1 MLKYLCTMTI
11 SKSPQQI
18 MNGQGK
24 LVGINAERPA
34 AIRARSAYW
43 DMWAKIP
50 NWKPPP
56 LKDTVGLGIVTC
68 NRENFLK
75 KVLDSIPRHKIDYIV
90 LINDGDSAD
99 FKDKSDHGPR
109 RFVYSKDGLCGNYF
123 YTGGNKGVGFAKNW
137 AFKEMLKTGHSQE
150 LQNWP
155 GDPQGIDHMFIME
168 DDIIIKDENV
178 FEKYIETSKK
188 TGLKHMMY
196 GYHGPANKRNG
207 KPSPRKII
215 DYGDGVSIA
224 LNTHCV
230 GAFTYYHR
238 SCVEKVGLFDDHYI
252 NAFEHVDHSYMLAK
266 EKMSTP
272 YWWWADVANSYDYLG
287 ELACSEDNSTIR
299 GRSDWLQNITNA
311 VHHFEKK
318 HGYQPAYD
326 RPVPDTPFEEVL
338 DNLKQ
343 IKLCTT

>member
-1 MLKYLCTMTI
+1 MPS
-11 SKSPQQI
+11 SKSSQQKY
-18 MNGQGK
+18 MNGQGQ

-34 AIRARSAYW
+34 AIAARSSYW
-43 DMWAKIP
+43 DWMASIP
-50 NWKPPP
+50 SWKPPP

-68 NRENFLK
+68 NREGFLK
-75 KVLDSIPRHKIDYIV
+75 KVLDSIPRHKINYIV
-90 LINDGDSAD
+90 IVNDGDSAD
-99 FKDKSDHGPR
+99 FKDKSDTNPKR
-109 RFVYSKDGLCGNYF
+109 YVYSKNGLCGNYF

-178 FEKYIETSKK
+178 FEKYIEASKK
-188 TGLKHMMY
+188 TGLKHLMY

-207 KPSPRKII
+207 KPFPRKIV
-215 DYGDGVSIA
+215 DYGDDVSIA
-224 LNTHCV
+224 LNRHCV

-238 SCVEKVGLFDDHYI
+238 SCFEKVGLFDDRYI

-272 YWWWADVANSYDYLG
+272 YWWWADVANSYDYLD

-299 GRSDWLQNITNA
+299 CRPDWVENIQNSIK
-311 VHHFEKK
+311 VFESKHFYK
-318 HGYQPAYD
+318 PAYD
-326 RPVPDTPFEEVL
+326 NPVPDIDFNIVAEI
-338 DNLKQ
+338 LKD
-343 IKLCTT
+343 IKQNGK

>member
-1 MLKYLCTMTI
+1 MAI

-18 MNGQGK
+18 LNGQGK

-34 AIRARSAYW
+34 AIAARSAYW
-43 DMWAKIP
+43 DWMGTIP
-50 NWKPPP
+50 SWKPPP

-68 NRENFLK
+68 NREDFLK

-99 FKDKSDHGPR
+99 FKDKSDHCPR
-109 RFVYSKDGLCGNYF
+109 RFVYSKNGLCGNYF
-123 YTGGNKGVGFAKNW
+123 YTGGNRGVGFAKNW
-137 AFKEMLKTGHSQE
+137 AFTELLKTGHSQE

-155 GDPQGIDHMFIME
+155 GDKQGVDHMFIME

-178 FEKYIETSKK
+178 FEKYIEVSKK
-188 TGLKHMMY
+188 TGLKHLMY

-207 KPSPRKII
+207 KPSPRKIV

-224 LNTHCV
+224 LNRHCV

-238 SCVEKVGLFDDHYI
+238 SCFEKVGLFDNRYI

-272 YWWWADVANSYDYLG
+272 YWWWADVANSYDYLD

-299 GRSDWLQNITNA
+299 GRPDWEKNIWEA
-311 VHHFEKK
+311 VEIFLDK
-318 HGYQPAYD
+318 HGYKPAYD
-326 RPVPDTPFEEVL
+326 KPVPDLLFEDVCKI
-338 DNLKQ
+338 LKG
-343 IKLCTT
+343 IKNNV

>member
-1 MLKYLCTMTI
+1 MAI

-18 MNGQGK
+18 LNGQGK

-34 AIRARSAYW
+34 AIAARSAYW
-43 DMWAKIP
+43 DWMGTIP
-50 NWKPPP
+50 SWKPPP

-68 NRENFLK
+68 NREDFLK

-109 RFVYSKDGLCGNYF
+109 RFVYSKNGLCGNYF
-123 YTGGNKGVGFAKNW
+123 YTGGNRGVGFAKNW
-137 AFKEMLKTGHSQE
+137 AFTELLKTGHSQE

-155 GDPQGIDHMFIME
+155 GDKQGVDHMFIME

-178 FEKYIETSKK
+178 FEKYIEVSKK
-188 TGLKHMMY
+188 TGLKHLMY

-207 KPSPRKII
+207 KPSPRKIV

-224 LNTHCV
+224 LNRHCV

-238 SCVEKVGLFDDHYI
+238 SCFEKVGLFDNRYI

-272 YWWWADVANSYDYLG
+272 YWWWADVANSYDYLD

-299 GRSDWLQNITNA
+299 CRPDWVENIQNSIK
-311 VHHFEKK
+311 VFESKHFYK
-318 HGYQPAYD
+318 PAYD
-326 RPVPDTPFEEVL
+326 NPVPDIDFNIVTEI
-338 DNLKQ
+338 LKD
-343 IKLCTT
+343 IKQNGK